1 MYYHERNQIATSQEE
16 QLNPFDQH
24 DHQVLPACMS
34 QIKINNMEWKEIKNK
49 KIQHKTKAS
58 PYPESKIEHM
68 STRMVWS
75 Y

>member
-34 QIKINNMEWKEIKNK
+34 QIKINNMEWQKIK
-49 KIQHKTKAS
+49 KIKKYSIKQKQVHTLRAKLS
-58 PYPESKIEHM
+58 I
-68 STRMVWS
+68 
-75 Y
+75 